1 MPSLEIQSKKPTASK
16 TGKISPRK
24 MKVRT
29 ILLLTLMIS
38 AAVCQDETERK
49 QERGVV
55 TNAVGLGDGVI
66 FGIVFG
72 VVFGICFT
80 FCIVVTICFHCITD

>member
-1 MPSLEIQSKKPTASK
+1 MASLEIQSKKPTAASK
-16 TGKISPRK
+16 NGK

-49 QERGVV
+49 QERDVV
-55 TNAVGLGDGVI
+55 TNAVGLGAGVI